1 MENGLGL
8 NPHASKV
15 PAVLNQDTI
24 VVRPLSYRMPNTM
37 DPPNRLAANIV
48 YIFPVVFYSPSYLN
62 FRCFTT
68 WIPNCPTNVTRATSV
83 KVFKWPN
90 VSSIMARPDGLD
102 PTSLVI
108 LLIVDHLKK
117 YSMEKE
123 PVTVPLTDVR

>member
-1 MENGLGL
+1 MVNGLGR
-8 NPHASKV
+8 NPHASRV
-15 PAVLNQDTI
+15 PAVLNQDTT
-24 VVRPLSYRMPNTM
+24 VVRLLSYRMPNTM
-37 DPPNRLAANIV
+37 DLLNRLASLV
-48 YIFPVVFYSPSYLN
+48 KSVIFKLFPIIC
-62 FRCFTT
+62 RCFTT